1 MIEINEFSNGDI
13 EIVKT
18 PFSNALYLKKEEIF
32 ILSQKL
38 EEILKE

>member
-1 MIEINEFSNGDI
+1 MIEINKFSNGDI

-18 PFSNALYLKKEEIF
+18 PFSEAIYLKKEDICPLF
-32 ILSQKL
+32 KKL